1 MVCDRCNCYFSF
13 WAIFCPFAPITTR
26 KINLKEMKKCLE
38 IPSFY
43 TSIPTIT
50 ISAILQFLRYGVQ
63 QTDGWMDGQTDR
75 QMDGRTDGRMDG
87 PTDRLTDQQTDGWTD
102 RQAEKVTYRGGCPT
116 LKEI

>member
-1 MVCDRCNCYFSF
+1 
-13 WAIFCPFAPITTR
+13 
-26 KINLKEMKKCLE
+26 MKKCLE

-43 TSIPTIT
+43 TSIPKIT

-87 PTDRLTDQQTDGWTD
+87 PTDRLTNRRMDGQTD
-102 RQAEKVTYRGGCPT
+102 RQK
-116 LKEI
+116 K